1 MFLAAEKINNM
12 DCIILIN
19 IGRMYI
25 ELNNSIKAREYLNK
39 VLEIGNVNERR
50 VAEYYLERQFNSEA
64 QKR

>member
-1 MFLAAEKINNM
+1 LFLAAEKINNM

-39 VLEIGNVNERR
+39 VLEIGNE
-50 VAEYYLERQFNSEA
+50 
-64 QKR
+64 